1 MHTSF
6 NKYHLSTQLGRKS
19 LRDVYIAYPVDEPE
33 HEVVLKVFDSTCL
46 PPNYDYEDFVEKADL
61 IKRLDHQ
68 YIVPI
73 LDIGI
78 EEGEPYVVSE
88 YLPYGSLRSRL
99 DSVSSEHLDV
109 SDALNICVQ
118 LGQALSYAHQFNVI
132 HGNIK
137 PENILFD
144 ADGNALLTDFGLV
157 GLIDINKLGYKS
169 DAQAISYM
177 APEQFISNVSEK
189 SDQYA
194 LACIIYELITG
205 RVPFTA
211 RGFSLM
217 WLKHSTDAPVAPSKI
232 VPNLPEPI
240 EVALLKALAND
251 PSERHNDVAAFIK
264 PFRSVSLSLIPLT
277 PTFPSAQA
285 ASSTNES
292 ESSRFT
298 LDEATA
304 MSHSRKLLPKS
315 PGAELSVTA
324 SITDEEP
331 EDAFIDSWIR
341 DEEAEDAFVDASIG
355 DEEVN
360 D

>member
-1 MHTSF
+1 
-6 NKYHLSTQLGRKS
+6 
-19 LRDVYIAYPVDEPE
+19 
-33 HEVVLKVFDSTCL
+33 
-46 PPNYDYEDFVEKADL
+46 
-61 IKRLDHQ
+61 
-68 YIVPI
+68 

-118 LGQALSYAHQFNVI
+118 LGEALSYAHQFNVI

-211 RGFSLM
+211 HGFSLM
-217 WLKHSTDAPVAPSKI
+217 WLKHSTDAPMSPTKI
-232 VPNLPEPI
+232 VADLPKPI
-240 EVALLKALAND
+240 ELALLKALAND
-251 PSERHNDVAAFIK
+251 PSERHDDVATFIE
-264 PFRSVSLSLIPLT
+264 PFISASLPQTSQIPSPSLP
-277 PTFPSAQA
+277 
-285 ASSTNES
+285 
-292 ESSRFT
+292 
-298 LDEATA
+298 
-304 MSHSRKLLPKS
+304 
-315 PGAELSVTA
+315 
-324 SITDEEP
+324 
-331 EDAFIDSWIR
+331 
-341 DEEAEDAFVDASIG
+341 
-355 DEEVN
+355 
-360 D
+360 